1 VRGGGECF
9 YDEERRENG
18 VTLLL
23 FVCEIEMNTSS
34 PVLEQLSYSMLLFI

>member
-1 VRGGGECF
+1 MRGGGECF
-9 YDEERRENG
+9 YDEERREN

>member
-1 VRGGGECF
+1 MTKKAEG
-9 YDEERRENG
+9 NSS
-18 VTLLL
+18 TSKLLL